1 MMSSREV
8 AAPLTSFLLELV
20 SLLTGQDQCVMT
32 EPASQ
37 IVIEGQH
44 TQD

>member
-8 AAPLTSFLLELV
+8 AAPLSFLLELV